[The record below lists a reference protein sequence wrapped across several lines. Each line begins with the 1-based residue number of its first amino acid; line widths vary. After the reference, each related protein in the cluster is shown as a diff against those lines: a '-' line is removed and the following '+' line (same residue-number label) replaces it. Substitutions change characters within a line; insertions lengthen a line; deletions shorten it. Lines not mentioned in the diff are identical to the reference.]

1 MPHQSAS
8 AHDLTGTWRI
18 ALPRRGGA
26 TIVTYLI
33 FHGADTAFDGTVII
47 NDAVEIPMRR
57 PHFEQGEGCFSIDWN
72 ADYRVRREDDR
83 LRVIISPH
91 RGDSEETL
99 ADRVPA
105 ELTRPVA
112 PAPLPAFV
120 PLPPNGL
127 ALSPPMGWSSWNH
140 FADRVDDRVIR
151 ETADAMVASGLAAA
165 GYQYVNIDD
174 AWAAGRNAAGEII
187 PNGKFPDMK
196 ALADYVHARG
206 LKIGIYSS
214 PGPRTC
220 GGYEGSYGHEEQD
233 ARTFAAWGMDFLKHD
248 WCSAVRIYGQS
259 AGNLRASYLKM
270 GRALAACG
278 RPIVYSLCEYGYGRV
293 WEWGA
298 SAGGN
303 LWRTTNDIQDTWESM
318 SAIGFSQHPHAR
330 WAGPGRWNDP
340 DMLEVGNGGMTT
352 EEYRT
357 HFSLWCLLAAPLIA
371 GNDLRNMSADTL
383 AILSNPEAIAVDQ
396 DPLGR
401 PAQRITV
408 RDNVEIWSR
417 PLQDGAFAIGIFNRG
432 DLPARD
438 RITWPELGLTAAPVV
453 LRDLWLHKNLA
464 PEASGF
470 ATNIPAHGCVLLRA
484 RATPPNSSTPPP
496 T

>member
-1 MPHQSAS
+1 MSDQPPSIPDVA
-8 AHDLTGTWRI
+8 GTWRL
-18 ALPRRGGA
+18 ALPRRGGV
-26 TIVTYLI
+26 TIVTYLV
-33 FHGADTAFDGTVII
+33 FHTTETAFDGTVVI

-57 PHFEQGEGCFSIDWN
+57 ARFEQGEGCFSIDWN
-72 ADYRVRREDDR
+72 ADYRVRREGDR
-83 LRVIISPH
+83 LRVVISPR
-91 RGDSEETL
+91 RGESEETL
-99 ADRVPA
+99 AERAPA
-105 ELTRPVA
+105 EVTRPVA
-112 PAPLPAFV
+112 AAPLPAFG

-127 ALSPPMGWSSWNH
+127 ALTPPMGWSSWNH

-165 GYQYVNIDD
+165 GYQYINIDD
-174 AWAAGRNAAGEII
+174 AWAAGRNAAGEIV

-248 WCSAVRIYGQS
+248 WCSAARIYGQS
-259 AGNLRASYLKM
+259 AENLHASYLKM

-278 RPIVYSLCEYGYGRV
+278 RPMVYSLCEYGYGDV
-293 WEWGA
+293 WIWGA
-298 SAGGN
+298 QVGGN

-318 SAIGFSQHPHAR
+318 SSIGFSQHPHAD
-330 WAGPGRWNDP
+330 WAGPGHWNDP

-352 EEYRT
+352 TEYRT

-383 AILSNPEAIAVDQ
+383 GILANREAIAIDQ

-401 PAQRITV
+401 PARRIAS
-408 RDNVEIWSR
+408 RGEVEIWSR
-417 PLQDGAFAIGIFNRG
+417 PLQDGACAIGIFNRG
-432 DLPARD
+432 DRPATG
-438 RITWPELGLTAAPVV
+438 RIPWPELGLATPPAV
-453 LRDLWLHKNLA
+453 LRDLWRHQDLA
-464 PEASGF
+464 PEAPGF
-470 ATNIPAHGCVLLRA
+470 ATDIPAHGSVLLRA
-484 RATPPNSSTPPP
+484 RVAPPDSAIPPST
-496 T
+496 

>member
-1 MPHQSAS
+1 MSHSPAS
-8 AHDLTGTWRI
+8 VPDFAGTWRV

-26 TIVTYLI
+26 TIITYL
-33 FHGADTAFDGTVII
+33 TFDATETGFSGTVLI
-47 NDAVEIPMRR
+47 NDAVEIPMRHPR
-57 PHFEQGEGCFSIDWN
+57 FEQGEGCFGIDWN
-72 ADYRVRREDDR
+72 AEYRVRRAGER
-83 LRVIISPH
+83 LRVVISPH
-91 RGDSEETL
+91 RGDSEETF
-99 ADRVPA
+99 AERVPA
-105 ELTRPVA
+105 EMTQP
-112 PAPLPAFV
+112 PAAATLPAFEPLPA
-120 PLPPNGL
+120 NGL
-127 ALSPPMGWSSWNH
+127 ALTPPMGWSSWNH

-165 GYQYVNIDD
+165 GYEYINIDD
-174 AWAAGRNAAGEII
+174 AWAAGRNAGGEIV

-206 LKIGIYSS
+206 LKIGIYTS

-248 WCSAVRIYGQS
+248 WCSAARIYGYS
-259 AGNLRASYLKM
+259 PENLRASYLKM

-278 RPIVYSLCEYGYGRV
+278 RPIVYSLCEYGHGRV

-298 SAGGN
+298 EAGGN
-303 LWRTTNDIQDTWESM
+303 LWRTTNDIQDTWASM

-340 DMLEVGNGGMTT
+340 DMLEVGNGGMTA

-357 HFSLWCLLAAPLIA
+357 HFGLWCLLAAPLIA

-383 AILSNPEAIAVDQ
+383 AILANREAIAIDQ

-401 PAQRITV
+401 PAQRINA
-408 RDNVEIWSR
+408 RSDVEIWSR
-417 PLQDGAFAIGIFNRG
+417 PLQNGDCAIGIFNRG
-432 DLPARD
+432 ERPASG
-438 RITWPELGLTAAPVV
+438 RISWPELGLTAPPSL
-453 LRDLWLHKNLA
+453 LRDLWRHQDLA
-464 PEASGF
+464 PETPGF
-470 ATNIPAHGCVLLRA
+470 PTDVPPHGSVLLRA
-484 RATPPNSSTPPP
+484 RAAPR
-496 T
+496 